1 MVVSNI
7 FYFHPYLGKISN
19 LTNIFQMGL
28 KPPTSND
35 VRFSLPCPPFA
46 KVTCQEFCA
55 ACSTNE
61 PVQLGTLVKIF
72 DKEPVGFFGGE
83 VSSMDGTW
91 ERFGA
96 NMAFEVS
103 SVLFETLK

>member
-1 MVVSNI
+1 
-7 FYFHPYLGKISN
+7 
-19 LTNIFQMGL
+19 MGL
-28 KPPTSND
+28 KPPTSSD
-35 VRFSLPCPPFA
+35 VRFSLPCLPFA

-83 VSSMDGTW
+83 VFPAWMVLGSDLELG
-91 ERFGA
+91 
-96 NMAFEVS
+96 VS
-103 SVLFETLK
+103 KTPS